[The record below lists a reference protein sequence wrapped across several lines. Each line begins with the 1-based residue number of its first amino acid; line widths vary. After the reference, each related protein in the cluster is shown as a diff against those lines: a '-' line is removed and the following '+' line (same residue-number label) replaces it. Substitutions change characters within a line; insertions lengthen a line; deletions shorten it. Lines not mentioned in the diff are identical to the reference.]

1 MQLILVSGVS
11 GSGKSVALKALEDS
25 GFFCIDN
32 LPLGLIRALVADLSS
47 RGEPRV
53 AVSADARNAT
63 TIGMLP
69 KVVAEERANGVDV
82 RLVFLDATDA
92 SLVRRFSETRRPHPL
107 AREGR
112 TLEEAIDEERNLLA
126 PIAEMAHR
134 IDTSSHTPV
143 QLRRWI
149 HELLVMDASRLVLCI
164 ESFGFKSGVPLDADF
179 VFDARFLP
187 NPYYD
192 PQLRSK
198 TGMDEEVAE
207 WFVSENERIV
217 EKFGKVIPAI
227 TFVHI
232 PVDAFRAIQNGP
244 GLDPNR
250 NPGMNDMEV
259 TGQAEGFCADGVK
272 NGTCAYGGQDV
283 PFMKAVTST
292 PGMMGMFSAHI
303 HGNSWCYKWTSD
315 TLPGYPVQ
323 PEGEG
328 LNICFGQ
335 RTGYGGNGNWERGT
349 RNLLLRQDKLA
360 KGEIDTW
367 IRLESGDAVGSVS
380 LNATFG
386 QDVYPEV
393 PVRKTYCEECKSDLP
408 PPWAVPWLTISNRL
422 DSRQTSLRLD
432 DGVNHEHRN
441 DGKCVQVVKLDEL
454 EFCFDA

>member
-1 MQLILVSGVS
+1 MVPDIQRLGATNYYLPVFAADCPTGCGCTPELILWFFDSR
-11 GSGKSVALKALEDS
+11 S
-25 GFFCIDN
+25 GFEYQK
-32 LPLGLIRALVADLSS
+32 V
-47 RGEPRV
+47 
-53 AVSADARNAT
+53 DAQGNR
-63 TIGMLP
+63 IERP
-69 KVVAEERANGVDV
+69 KWV
-82 RLVFLDATDA
+82 
-92 SLVRRFSETRRPHPL
+92 
-107 AREGR
+107 
-112 TLEEAIDEERNLLA
+112 
-126 PIAEMAHR
+126 
-134 IDTSSHTPV
+134 
-143 QLRRWI
+143 
-149 HELLVMDASRLVLCI
+149 
-164 ESFGFKSGVPLDADF
+164 
-179 VFDARFLP
+179 
-187 NPYYD
+187 
-192 PQLRSK
+192 
-198 TGMDEEVAE
+198 DEEVAE

-408 PPWAVPWLTISNRL
+408 PPWAVPWLTISKDRK
-422 DSRQTSLRLD
+422 S
-432 DGVNHEHRN
+432 
-441 DGKCVQVVKLDEL
+441 VV
-454 EFCFDA
+454 